1 MRTLLEEQE
10 TVIRFDRNSDK
21 ATVYTSDYTEM
32 TKLHKLIRKTDSEWK
47 LLHTDTQDGDIVGE
61 TYECPKKL
69 ISLRSKSTGRS
80 MSEEQRKTASE
91 NLKKA
96 RLAQHKMSE

>member
-1 MRTLLEEQE
+1 MRTLIEEQE

-32 TKLHKLIRKTDSEWK
+32 TKLHKLMKNSDSEWT
-47 LLHTDTQDGDIVGE
+47 LVRTDTQDGDVVGE

-69 ISLRSKSTGRS
+69 ISLRSKSTTRT
-80 MSEEQRKTASE
+80 MTEEQRKAASE
-91 NLKKA
+91 RLRKA
-96 RLAQHKMSE
+96 REEKS